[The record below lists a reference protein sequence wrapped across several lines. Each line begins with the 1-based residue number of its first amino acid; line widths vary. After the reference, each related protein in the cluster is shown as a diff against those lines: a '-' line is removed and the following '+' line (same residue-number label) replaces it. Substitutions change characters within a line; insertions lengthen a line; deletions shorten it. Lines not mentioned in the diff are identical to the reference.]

1 MTTDLKKDIK
11 ATKNQAEKMQRMTA
25 DLKKDIMEMEM
36 WAMKVNQT
44 VQGRVKLI
52 SKRKELKLLPN
63 WSVTLFGNHIHLEE
77 TVSLMQWPLT
87 I

>member
-1 MTTDLKKDIK
+1 M

-44 VQGRVKLI
+44 AEGRVKLI

-63 WSVTLFGNHIHLEE
+63 
-77 TVSLMQWPLT
+77 
-87 I
+87 

>member
-1 MTTDLKKDIK
+1 
-11 ATKNQAEKMQRMTA
+11 MTA

-63 WSVTLFGNHIHLEE
+63 
-77 TVSLMQWPLT
+77 
-87 I
+87 